1 MISAVKESKAGY
13 RMWKALMLCVR
24 LGQPFLSGNSNV
36 SNKDGKGLGGWR
48 KANGFQRERKNK
60 WQRGICHNF

>member
-1 MISAVKESKAGY
+1 MCVLSPQITKFKWDSAIT
-13 RMWKALMLCVR
+13 
-24 LGQPFLSGNSNV
+24 NV